1 MASEPTPSG
10 PRRPRTRGRRV
21 ALGALAGL
29 ATFAALLVLD
39 GIWAGRSLVRGLTA
53 ARSELSI
60 AIESIVTGDPGS
72 AEPHFD
78 AAGRAA
84 DAARGAVGH
93 PSMGIAGVLP
103 IVGDNIDAAAA
114 VADASQATAEAGT
127 EMVRVARTLGWTDI
141 RVPASTA
148 VGNVDIGAMEDAIPD
163 MEAVTR
169 QLDVA
174 LRALEDAGS
183 DGLLGPVASGYRD
196 AVDSLTL
203 RLDLAIRFRDSMRL
217 AAAMFGGEHRYLVCV
232 PTLGIPRPAGG
243 TPATVGVLIA
253 RDGSLALESIAPASS
268 ELIEAETSMD
278 WRRTARALLEAA
290 EASGL
295 TDLDGVIQIDAVAL
309 EDVVWAIGDV
319 EADGSPEA
327 LSDRT
332 TTSALEIEA
341 FLGTAPPRSA
351 RLHADRVSAIL
362 EAFLDRRPGV
372 ESFALA
378 TAAGARD
385 GHLSIYLPGK
395 AERRIIRSLGL
406 DSGPRL
412 TDDGVLPVAASWT
425 AVGNS
430 HVGALVDTTVR
441 QSIRIMGDG
450 SAAVDAEI
458 LFENEAGTDPPSVL
472 LGRPVG
478 GIPVGTFAAD
488 VTLFVP
494 ATAEDITAET
504 SRPSP
509 IEIGSDMGLTSVTGS
524 ILVRG
529 GESAT
534 LTVTYDVPDAVTT
547 VDGLEQLMLRVL
559 PQPTLSGV
567 RFQLGIVLPEG
578 SNVVSTSR
586 ELERRTDGATFS
598 GVRGGS
604 VDLEL
609 RFAAGEP

>member
-1 MASEPTPSG
+1 MASEPNPSG

-21 ALGALAGL
+21 ALGALAGI
-29 ATFAALLVLD
+29 ATFATLLVLD
-39 GIWAGRSLVRGLTA
+39 GIWAGRNLARGLTT

-72 AEPHFD
+72 AAPHFV
-78 AAGRAA
+78 AAGLAA
-84 DAARGAVGH
+84 DAAQGAVGH
-93 PSMGIAGVLP
+93 PSMGIAGLLP
-103 IVGDNIDAAAA
+103 IAGANIDAAAA
-114 VADASQATAEAGT
+114 VADASRATAEAGVA
-127 EMVRVARTLGWTDI
+127 MVRVSRTLGWTDI
-141 RVPASTA
+141 RIPASTA
-148 VGNVDIGAMEDAIPD
+148 AGSVDIDALEDAIPD
-163 MEAVTR
+163 METVTR
-169 QLDVA
+169 RLGDA
-174 LRALEDAGS
+174 LRALEDTGG

-196 AVDSLTL
+196 AVDGLTL
-203 RLDLAIRFRDSMRL
+203 RLDLAIRFRDSLRL
-217 AAAMFGGEHRYLVCV
+217 AAAMFEGEHRYLVSV
-232 PTLGIPRPAGG
+232 PTLGIPRPGGG
-243 TPATVGVLIA
+243 TPATVGVLVA
-253 RDGSLALESIAPASS
+253 RDGFLELESIEPAPS
-268 ELIEAETSMD
+268 ELIEAEISID
-278 WRRTARALLEAA
+278 WRKTARTLLEAA

-295 TDLDGVIQIDAVAL
+295 TDLDGVIQIDAVSL
-309 EDVVWAIGDV
+309 EDIVWAIGDV
-319 EADGSPEA
+319 EALGSPEA

-332 TTSALEIEA
+332 TTDALEIEA
-341 FLGTAPPRSA
+341 FLGNAPSRTA

-385 GHLSIYLPGK
+385 RHLSIYLPGR
-395 AERRIIRSLGL
+395 AEHRLIRSLGL
-406 DSGPRL
+406 DGGARL
-412 TDDGVLPVAASWT
+412 TDDGVIPVAASWS
-425 AVGNS
+425 AVGNA

-441 QSIRIMGDG
+441 QSIRIRADG

-458 LFENEAGTDPPSVL
+458 LFENGAGTDPPSVL
-472 LGRPVG
+472 LGRPVD

-494 ATAEDITAET
+494 ATAQDITAET

-509 IEIGSDMGLTSVTGS
+509 IEVGPDAGFISVTGS

-534 LTVTYDVPDAVTT
+534 LTVRYDIPDAVRN
-547 VDGLEQLMLRVL
+547 VDGVKQLVLRIV

-567 RFQLGIVLPEG
+567 RFQLRIALPDG
-578 SNVVSTSR
+578 SNVVSTSPG
-586 ELERRTDGATFS
+586 LEAGAGAATFS

-609 RFAAGEP
+609 RFGGDET

>member
-72 AEPHFD
+72 AGPHFD
-78 AAGRAA
+78 AAARAA

-93 PSMGIAGVLP
+93 PSMGIAGLLP
-103 IVGDNIDAAAA
+103 IAGDNIDAAAA
-114 VADASQATAEAGT
+114 VADASRATAEAGT
-127 EMVRVARTLGWTDI
+127 AMVRVARTLGWTDI
-141 RVPASTA
+141 RIPASTA
-148 VGNVDIGAMEDAIPD
+148 AGSVDIDAFEDAIPD

-169 QLDVA
+169 RLDVA
-174 LRALEDAGS
+174 LRALEDAGG

-196 AVDSLTL
+196 AVDGLTL
-203 RLDLAIRFRDSMRL
+203 RLDLAIRFRDSLRL
-217 AAAMFGGEHRYLVCV
+217 AVAMFGGEHRYLVCV

-243 TPATVGVLIA
+243 TPATVGVLVA
-253 RDGSLALESIAPASS
+253 GDGSLALESIAAAPS
-268 ELIEAETSMD
+268 ELIEAESSID
-278 WRRTARALLEAA
+278 WRRTARSLLEAA
-290 EASGL
+290 ETSGL

-309 EDVVWAIGDV
+309 EDIVWAIGDV
-319 EADGSPEA
+319 EAPGSPEP

-332 TTSALEIEA
+332 TTRALEIEA
-341 FLGTAPPRSA
+341 FLGTAPARSA
-351 RLHADRVSAIL
+351 RLHADRVSTIL

-385 GHLSIYLPGK
+385 GHLSIYLPGG

-406 DSGPRL
+406 DGGARL
-412 TDDGVLPVAASWT
+412 TDDGVLPVAASWS

-441 QSIRIMGDG
+441 QSIRITGDG
-450 SAAVDAEI
+450 SAAVDVEI
-458 LFENEAGTDPPSVL
+458 LFENKAGTDPPSVL

-494 ATAEDITAET
+494 ARAQKITAET
-504 SRPSP
+504 SRPSR
-509 IEIGSDMGLTSVTGS
+509 IEIGSDLGLTSVTGS

-534 LTVTYDVPDAVTT
+534 LTVTYEVPDAVRT
-547 VDGLEQLMLRVL
+547 VDGVDQLMLRVL

-567 RFQLGIVLPEG
+567 RFQLGIVLPDG
-578 SNVVSTSR
+578 SNVVSISR
-586 ELERRTDGATFS
+586 ELQRRTDGATFT

-604 VDLEL
+604 FDLEL
-609 RFAAGEP
+609 RFGAGEP